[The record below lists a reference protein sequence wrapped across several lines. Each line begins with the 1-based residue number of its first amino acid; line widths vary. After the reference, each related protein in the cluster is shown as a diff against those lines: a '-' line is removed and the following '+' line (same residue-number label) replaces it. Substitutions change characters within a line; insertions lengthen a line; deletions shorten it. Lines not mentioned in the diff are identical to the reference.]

1 MLSTIPNFDL
11 CKNIQGLGRYVAR
24 KMATNGQKQPNPPKM
39 YKSGILHNFSSYT
52 VRKIHPL
59 IVGEIESDIPAR
71 DSFL

>member
-1 MLSTIPNFDL
+1 
-11 CKNIQGLGRYVAR
+11 
-24 KMATNGQKQPNPPKM
+24 MATNGQKQPNPPKM